1 MFLLVFLNQ
10 RSAILKSEIKT
21 YLASLKKNL
30 IRMNTVKQGDVVR
43 VHYTGRLSTGEQFDS
58 SEGRAPLE
66 FTVGAGQMIPGF
78 DAGVVGMA
86 IGEKKV
92 LTIPASEGYGE
103 WDEENTIPFPKENIP
118 ADLQLEK
125 GMELTM
131 RNAEG
136 QPFNVTVTEIL
147 DDSIILDANH
157 MLAGKELVFDVEMM
171 EINPGVS
178 RIIMP

>member
-1 MFLLVFLNQ
+1 
-10 RSAILKSEIKT
+10 
-21 YLASLKKNL
+21 
-30 IRMNTVKQGDVVR
+30 MNTVKQGDVVR
-43 VHYTGRLSTGEQFDS
+43 VHYTGRLSTGEQFNS

-136 QPFNVTVTEIL
+136 HPFNVTVTDIL

>member
-1 MFLLVFLNQ
+1 
-10 RSAILKSEIKT
+10 
-21 YLASLKKNL
+21 
-30 IRMNTVKQGDVVR
+30 MNTVKQGDVVR